1 MCSILK
7 AEFILEEMGKDL
19 SVMYQT
25 TFVGLYCCEMWK
37 LIVAHQAQLLRVEH
51 HMMMCGVKLV
61 DRLSTDVLRDRKV
74 F

>member
-1 MCSILK
+1 
-7 AEFILEEMGKDL
+7 
-19 SVMYQT
+19 
-25 TFVGLYCCEMWK
+25 MWK
-37 LIVAHQAQLLRVEH
+37 IIVAHQAQMLRVEY